1 MRLVCIKNMVKKYN
15 SKDENFIEIVDR
27 HLIIG
32 KSYETFMTQKEFEI
46 CSVVGIYDDLSNEII
61 GDRVYDKHLFVT
73 IEDWRDIKIKELGI

>member
-15 SKDENFIEIVDR
+15 SKDENFIEIVDE

-32 KSYETFMTQKEFEI
+32 KSYETFMTQKEFEMG
-46 CSVVGIYDDLSNEII
+46 SVVGIYDDLSNEII